1 VLDDVGGGLASR
13 WGVSGIPSYTLIGRD
28 MTYIVVNG
36 HPSDGQIEDALDEP
50 VPEVEWDEPPPLEPG
65 DSAEPGDVDGE
76 GGEGEGASP
85 EAVETY
91 AGPWGGG
98 PAPSDAAG
106 VASPY
111 GGCAASIAPSGVGAA
126 GLWLAF
132 LGLFGLV
139 ARRRSQV

>member
-1 VLDDVGGGLASR
+1 MLDDNTGMLANR

-28 MTYIVVNG
+28 MTYVVVNG
-36 HPSDGQIEDALDEP
+36 YPSASDIEQALDEP
-50 VPEVEWDEPPPLEPG
+50 VPDVEWDAPPALNPE

-76 GGEGEGASP
+76 DGGEGETSSADSF
-85 EAVETY
+85 

-98 PAPSDAAG
+98 PAPADNAG

-111 GGCAASIAPSGVGAA
+111 GGCAANQASGASTGA

-132 LGLFGLV
+132 LGLLGL
-139 ARRRSQV
+139 ARRRQP